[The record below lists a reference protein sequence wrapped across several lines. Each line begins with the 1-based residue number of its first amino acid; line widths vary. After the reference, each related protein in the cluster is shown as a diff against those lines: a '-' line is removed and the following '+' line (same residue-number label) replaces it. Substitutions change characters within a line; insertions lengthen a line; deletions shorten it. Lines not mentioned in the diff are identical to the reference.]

1 MNLKKVLIIV
11 VPILV
16 IGYFV
21 AIKVNASLKIDSCL
35 DSGGRWNYSK
45 NKCEYHDSTSYKSY
59 DSVHTANFG
68 GLSTLVIKSRCAI
81 IFGPDSD
88 KIKKNKIAN
97 EEAFYTA
104 ADDAMFYT
112 SQAQEFLKTKDIRI
126 VQTDSRI
133 MNFYFNNQMIAHIDL
148 NKQPNLWGTILFNG
162 TDSPAI
168 GNLIDIESDFNKVM
182 KVK

>member
-11 VPILV
+11 LPILV
-16 IGYFV
+16 IGYFAV
-21 AIKVNASLKIDSCL
+21 MKVNAFLKIDSCL

-45 NKCEYHDSTSYKSY
+45 NICEYHDSTSYKSY
-59 DSVHTANFG
+59 DSVHSANFG
-68 GLSTLVIKSRCAI
+68 GLSTLVVKSKCAI
-81 IFGPDSD
+81 IFAPDSD
-88 KIKKNKIAN
+88 KINKNKISN

-104 ADDAMFYT
+104 ADDAMFYI
-112 SQAQEFLKTKDIRI
+112 SQARDFLQTKDIKI

-133 MNFYFNNQMIAHIDL
+133 VNFYFNNQMIAHIDL

-168 GNLIDIESDFNKVM
+168 GNLIDIEPDFNKVM
-182 KVK
+182 KDK